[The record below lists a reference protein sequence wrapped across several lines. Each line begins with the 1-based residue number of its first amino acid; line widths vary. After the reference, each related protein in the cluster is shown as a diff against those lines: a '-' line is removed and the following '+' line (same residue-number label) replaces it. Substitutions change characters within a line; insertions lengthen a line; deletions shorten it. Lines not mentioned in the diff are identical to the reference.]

1 MQIVAFDFGTKKIG
15 VAIGQPVTQTAQPLD
30 TLYSVDGGPPWPKIQ
45 ALFDEWQPEVVV
57 VGLPLNMDGTEQEIS
72 RLARRFSNRIA
83 GRFDLKVELQDERL
97 TSAEARQI
105 MFDRGGVKRLQ
116 KSQIDSIA
124 ACLILEDWFKSNAV
138 EGQ

>member
-1 MQIVAFDFGTKKIG
+1 MQIIAFDFGTKKIG
-15 VAIGQPVTQTAQPLD
+15 VAIGQPITQTAQPLD
-30 TLYSVDGGPPWPKIQ
+30 TLYSVDGGPPWAKIQ
-45 ALFDEWQPEVVV
+45 ALFDEWQPDVIV

-83 GRFDLKVELQDERL
+83 GRFNLKVELQDERL

-105 MFDRGGVKRLQ
+105 MFDRGGAKRLQ

-124 ACLILEDWFKSNAV
+124 ACLILEDWFHAHSSEAS
-138 EGQ
+138 